1 MVAFPRNVILQSPFG
16 GMASSAPYAKIGKP
30 QRALTHI
37 RTAATRGS
45 VVIIAGP
52 RHLWEENWKAKV
64 MAFFSLK
71 HSASCLK
78 TAVLASGLL
87 LISTQG
93 HAEPGWEGPFL
104 GLSGHWSGAG
114 TVTMTDGATER
125 IRCKAA
131 YAVNATG
138 KAVQQTLR
146 CASDSY
152 RFEISSNVISEGGS
166 LSGSWAE
173 ATRGASGNISGRAS
187 GAEIVV
193 NVAGAGF
200 TAHLDL
206 RTQGDRQ
213 SVTIRPQGGT
223 DVTAVSIALRKG

>member
-1 MVAFPRNVILQSPFG
+1 MMVAFPRNE
-16 GMASSAPYAKIGKP
+16 IGKP

-52 RHLWEENWKAKV
+52 RHLWEENWKSKV
-64 MAFFSLK
+64 MAFFTLK
-71 HSASCLK
+71 PSASCLK

-93 HAEPGWEGPFL
+93 HAEPGSAGPFL

-173 ATRGASGNISGRAS
+173 ATHGASGNISGRTS